1 MSGSNVT
8 LEELLYYCGIKVP
21 DGKTVAGL
29 LADEKV
35 LATNVGE
42 LVGIDSVKQWLE
54 EYLPQIK
61 DMTSYAL
68 IAVVANDNT
77 GGREYTADQLKSYA
91 DAFIDLAEEA
101 LGIRA
106 TVKDGVLK
114 ELRWNYA
121 VSAKSD
127 FEVKND
133 TDKWFVGALDYIR
146 KEMARASFDVT
157 VLPDMKIDFDPD
169 KFVDSVAQYT
179 DKFKTP
185 TTESEALEL
194 TQALADEGE
203 ERNSAK
209 VEQIDGQWWGSYSY
223 TYGGGYSGTSFE
235 GKEIY

>member
-1 MSGSNVT
+1 MTVKDLLSALEHRGLKVVYVASVAQPFIDVSGSNGT

-54 EYLPQIK
+54 DYLPQIK
-61 DMTSYAL
+61 DMTPYAL

-114 ELRWNYA
+114 ELRWNLRKLWLTRVKSATAQRWNKSTDNGGA
-121 VSAKSD
+121 VTATPMA
-127 FEVKND
+127 VV
-133 TDKWFVGALDYIR
+133 TAAQVL
-146 KEMARASFDVT
+146 KE
-157 VLPDMKIDFDPD
+157 K
-169 KFVDSVAQYT
+169 KFTRYT
-179 DKFKTP
+179 P
-185 TTESEALEL
+185 
-194 TQALADEGE
+194 
-203 ERNSAK
+203 
-209 VEQIDGQWWGSYSY
+209 
-223 TYGGGYSGTSFE
+223 
-235 GKEIY
+235 